1 MKSNAMQVMYNL
13 CKEVTLFEF
22 CATLY
27 SLIISLF
34 YGKYNNNPL
43 GLDHEC
49 TLELIFLLLVLL
61 LCYQYRIV
69 GQFFSL
75 AFQLWAS

>member
-1 MKSNAMQVMYNL
+1 MPETTGELFYRSIKLFLFHSTTIMKSNAMQVMYNL

-22 CATLY
+22 CATL

-49 TLELIFLLLVLL
+49 
-61 LCYQYRIV
+61 
-69 GQFFSL
+69 
-75 AFQLWAS
+75 WN